1 MQYDPTLAMPFEL
14 GKKAL
19 QYDVIEKNDFATLW
33 TIPSGYV
40 VTGGSRGPGVGLFS
54 VLNLR
59 GNAPPPTW
67 HLLKEIERPLA
78 PWRLEPLRV
87 WQIGT

>member
-1 MQYDPTLAMPFEL
+1 
-14 GKKAL
+14 
-19 QYDVIEKNDFATLW
+19 
-33 TIPSGYV
+33 